1 MCTHATK
8 AMLPELSVLLYG
20 VCTGEKGYNKLEY
33 CQVVMYYFTASWN
46 TDTVTS
52 HTKSYVFNNLH
63 SIWWM
68 FV

>member
-33 CQVVMYYFTASWN
+33 CQVVTYYFTAS
-46 TDTVTS
+46 
-52 HTKSYVFNNLH
+52 
-63 SIWWM
+63 
-68 FV
+68 